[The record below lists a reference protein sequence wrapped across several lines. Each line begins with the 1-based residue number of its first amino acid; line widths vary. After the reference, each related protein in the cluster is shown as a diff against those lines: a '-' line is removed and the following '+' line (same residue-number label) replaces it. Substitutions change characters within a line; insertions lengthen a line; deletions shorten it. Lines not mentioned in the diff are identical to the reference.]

1 MGADRLVEGLTLVDW
16 LSSSSLPFSDVES
29 SLRQPV
35 QGCSN
40 FSASQ
45 ESKALLP
52 KKKKSK
58 PLVIHFS
65 LGHLRAGLTK
75 KVSFPGSTSAPCG
88 SNYWWITFFVMQITC
103 YLCDYSWLGA
113 LPWVNS
119 NLLLISN
126 LWAGPRVGS
135 RSRKIHWSWARPNIY
150 FNSDPGPPWTY
161 TKLQPVYIPN
171 WQTIIQSDL
180 WGPVCSW
187 TLDMKGLSNILCCQN
202 FLSFDYSNHEK
213 SSQKKVRIIRFYL
226 FILYTL
232 NSMAMITN
240 QV

>member
-1 MGADRLVEGLTLVDW
+1 MSRAHCDNRCRVVLI
-16 LSSSSLPFSDVES
+16 
-29 SLRQPV
+29 
-35 QGCSN
+35 
-40 FSASQ
+40 SQ
-45 ESKALLP
+45 LLKSQKLFYR

-75 KVSFPGSTSAPCG
+75 KVSFPIRGHGRRSIWGGSTSAPCG
-88 SNYWWITFFVMQITC
+88 SNFWWITFFVMQITC

-202 FLSFDYSNHEK
+202 LPFIWLFQPWEVFTKK
-213 SSQKKVRIIRFYL
+213 SK
-226 FILYTL
+226 
-232 NSMAMITN
+232 NN
-240 QV
+240 QVLSVHFIYS